1 VAFLE
6 NSPDT
11 LPEKRTGFTF
21 RGKEIVLSKVRGAPT
36 RGRSYKKPG
45 SYPDEKRIE
54 VATLY
59 ACLGDPAACSD
70 LSKVPIGT
78 VKSWT
83 KTPWFKL
90 LLEEIRQENNEKL
103 DAKFTQ
109 IVDKSQDL
117 IIDRLENGD
126 FHVLRDGSQVR
137 KPINAKELAI
147 VGAVTFDKRQIAR
160 NKPTSIS
167 QSNQEGVVSED
178 KLKLLAKT
186 FLELVNKKET
196 PVIEG
201 DFKEIDD
208 EVGPNDPVPS
218 ESGTQTQ

>member
-1 VAFLE
+1 MAFIE

-11 LPEKRTGFTF
+11 LQDKRTGFTF

-54 VATLY
+54 VASLY
-59 ACLGDPAACSD
+59 ACTGNIDTCAD
-70 LSKVPIGT
+70 LSKVASGT
-78 VKSWT
+78 IRNWI
-83 KTPWFKL
+83 KTPWFKF

-109 IVDKSQDL
+109 IIDKSQDL

-126 FHVLRDGSQVR
+126 YVITKFGQQIR
-137 KPINAKELAI
+137 KPINAKDLSI

-167 QSNQEGVVSED
+167 QSTPSGEISED

-186 FLELVNKKET
+186 FLELVNKKEIS
-196 PVIEG
+196 VIEG
-201 DFKEIDD
+201 DFKEIVDEDPLKDD
-208 EVGPNDPVPS
+208 RISPTS
-218 ESGTQTQ
+218 EPGT